1 MKKWF
6 VIWISGWSMLAAQA
20 QDTIRWSLQD
30 CITYAIAN
38 NITVKSAA
46 LNKQTAE
53 VNYQQQKNNK
63 LPSFNGSTSLNAS
76 RGSNIDP
83 ITSDF
88 VNRTILSNSYGI
100 QGNMVLYQG
109 GRLNLQID
117 KNELLLQQSELYQKE
132 AENNI
137 MLNVIETYL
146 QALYYQEGITIAE
159 NAVASSQEEVNQAKV
174 KFEKGAIAQKDLADV
189 ETQHSSNIYN
199 VVSAKNMHAQ
209 QVLKLKQLLELEP
222 AVRFQI
228 AEVPLD
234 NSEADLPDL
243 FSVYESAVQSLPDV
257 KVFEL
262 QNNILDKELK
272 IAKSGYLPSVSLNA
286 GLNTGYTNTM
296 EYNYFTQIYRNFSQ
310 QAGVSVS
317 IPIFSQKQ
325 NKTNIAL
332 AKINLEQNE
341 LSKISAAKNLYAQ
354 VETAWQNA
362 VANRAQQDAAESAR
376 DNAKLAYDLARKK
389 YDFGALTTTELAV
402 SRNSYLNAEQ
412 TYLQSKY
419 LAELYRTLLDF
430 YQGKTI

>member
-6 VIWISGWSMLAAQA
+6 VIWILGWGMLTAQA

-30 CITYAIAN
+30 CITYAVTN

-53 VNYQQQKNNK
+53 INYQQQKNNK
-63 LPSFNGSTSLNAS
+63 LPGFNGTTSLNAS
-76 RGSNIDP
+76 RGSSIDP

-88 VNRTILSNSYGI
+88 VNKTILSNSYGL
-100 QGNMVLYQG
+100 QGSMVLYQG

-117 KNELLLQQSELYQKE
+117 KNELLVQQSELYQKE
-132 AENNI
+132 AENSI
-137 MLNVIETYL
+137 TLNVTETYL

-159 NAVASSQEEVNQAKV
+159 NAVASSLEEVNQAKV
-174 KFEKGAIAQKDLADV
+174 KYDKGAIAQKDLADI
-189 ETQHSSNIYN
+189 ETQHSSNLYN
-199 VVSAKNMHAQ
+199 VVYAKNMYAQ
-209 QVLKLKQLLELEP
+209 QVLKLKQLLELDP

-228 AEVPLD
+228 EEVSLD
-234 NSEADLPDL
+234 NTEGDLPDL
-243 FSVYESAVQSLPDV
+243 FTVYESAVQSLPDV

-262 QNNILDKELK
+262 QSNILDKELK

-341 LSKISAAKNLYAQ
+341 LSKISATKNLYAQ

-362 VANRAQQDAAESAR
+362 LANRAQQEAAKSAR

-419 LAELYRTLLDF
+419 LAELYRALLDF